1 MSTFAPV
8 HLHRPLPAAYWRA
21 VARLLAA
28 LLAAALALTLA
39 CQPPPARAD
48 AAEPSETEFRAF
60 VAQVWPLA
68 QARGVKRATF
78 DAALDGVTFDPTVVA
93 HANAQPE
100 FVTPIWTYLA
110 TAVSERRVRTGRA
123 KAEKLRAWLAKAER
137 TYGVD
142 RAVLMGVWGMETE
155 FGAFQGSNNVVRAL
169 ASLAYAHVAGDYF
182 RDELIAAL
190 TILQEGD
197 IGDADMKGSWAGAM
211 GQTQFMPSSFLDYA
225 VDFEGHGRRD
235 IWMSAPDA
243 IGSTANYLAK
253 HGWVAGEPWGLEV
266 RLPRGLKL
274 AAADFSRLAP
284 FASFAARGVRR
295 ADGRALPKKGE
306 ARLMAPAGLSGPIFL
321 ITANFKAIKNYNN
334 STAYAFGVGLLGE
347 AIFGRARVRAAW
359 PVHDVPLTQD
369 EIREMQTRLKALGY
383 DVGEVDG
390 HLGDALGAALRAYQ
404 ELIGA
409 TPDGYPTPALLKRL
423 RRAGEAG

>member
-8 HLHRPLPAAYWRA
+8 HLHRPSPAASWRA
-21 VARLLAA
+21 VARLFAA
-28 LLAAALALTLA
+28 LLAAALALALA

-48 AAEPSETEFRAF
+48 DAERSEADFRAF
-60 VAQVWPLA
+60 VAQLWPLA
-68 QARGVKRATF
+68 QARGVERATF
-78 DAALDGVTFDPTVVA
+78 DAAFDGVTFDPTVVA
-93 HANAQPE
+93 HADAQPE
-100 FVTPIWTYLA
+100 FVTPIWDYLA
-110 TAVSERRVRTGRA
+110 TAVSERRVRAGRV
-123 KAEKLRAWLAKAER
+123 KVEKFRAWLAKAEAD
-137 TYGVD
+137 YGVD

-155 FGAFQGSNNVVRAL
+155 FGVFQGSNNVVRAL

-190 TILQEGD
+190 TILEKGD
-197 IGDADMKGSWAGAM
+197 IGVADMKGSWAGAM
-211 GQTQFMPSSFLDYA
+211 GQTQFMPSSFIDYA

-235 IWMSAPDA
+235 IWDSAPDA

-266 RLPRGLKL
+266 RLPKGFKL

-284 FASFAARGVRR
+284 FASFAARGVKR

-306 ARLMAPAGLSGPIFL
+306 ARLMTPAGLGGPIFL
-321 ITANFKAIKNYNN
+321 VTANFKVIKSYNN
-334 STAYAFGVGLLGE
+334 STAYAFGVGLLGD
-347 AIFGRARVRAAW
+347 AIFGRGRVRVAW

-369 EIREMQTRLKALGY
+369 EVREMQTRLKALGY
-383 DVGEVDG
+383 EVGDIDG
-390 HLGDALGAALRAYQ
+390 HAGEALGAALRAYQ
-404 ELIGA
+404 ESIGA
-409 TPDGYPTPALLKRL
+409 TPDGYPTPALLKKL